1 MSFFEPPPPPPERQP
16 SHRPP
21 PWFAPPENELGV
33 SVPVRL
39 LLARTDAFALGL
51 ADVVAYSTGFSL
63 RLALRLHPRSEIE
76 PRVLMPQL
84 HGFGPPSGDDQL
96 RFGVEFSDGRKATNL
111 GRRPPHEQEPEI
123 SLVSAGG
130 GGGGGRSFNVGY
142 WVYPLPSPGS
152 VTVAVEW
159 PSRNVRETRH
169 ELDGDAIIEAGAG
182 SEQLW
187 DDDRPIG
194 GGGASPSWSGSAGT
208 VGIFR
213 RPDAGPPAPRR

>member
-142 WVYPLPSPGS
+142 WVYPLPSPGPL
-152 VTVAVEW
+152 TVAAEW
-159 PSRNVRETRH
+159 PSRNMRETRH
-169 ELDGDAIIEAGAG
+169 ELDGDTIIEAGG
-182 SEQLW
+182 RSEQLW

-194 GGGASPSWSGSAGT
+194 PGHGHGSQSMSSGT
-208 VGIFR
+208 HQR
-213 RPDAGPPAPRR
+213 RRAKPPAPGP

>member
-1 MSFFEPPPPPPERQP
+1 MSFFEPPPPPAERRP

-21 PWFAPPENELGV
+21 PWHAAPENELGV

-39 LLARTDAFALGL
+39 LLARTGEFALGL

-63 RLALRLHPRSEIE
+63 RLALRLHPKSELE

-84 HGFGPPSGDDQL
+84 HGFGPRSGDDQL
-96 RFGVEFSDGRKATNL
+96 RFGVEFSDGRRATNL
-111 GRRPPHEQEPEI
+111 GARRPPHEQEPEI
-123 SLVSAGG
+123 SLVPAGG
-130 GGGGGRSFNVGY
+130 GGGGGKSFNVGY
-142 WVYPLPSPGS
+142 WAYPLPSPGP

-159 PSRNVRETRH
+159 PARMVRETRH
-169 ELDGDAIIEAGAG
+169 ELDGDAIVEAGVG

-194 GGGASPSWSGSAGT
+194 GGQGSQSMSSGTYLLPGAE
-208 VGIFR
+208 
-213 RPDAGPPAPRR
+213 PPASGG